1 MYHKIEGLKETFLK
15 EKVSSEP
22 RLYRVLK
29 GRHQD
34 DQCYFPLRNQMLRVS
49 ITLSS
54 ELNIRLRTRK
64 WKHSYVFSHKNM
76 CCFLNQTESRWFS
89 MSVFVNWNGPLG
101 LKEYISW
108 PYMLYLPS
116 WWLRLSRLQFI
127 HPPVTCS
134 QPYGELLP
142 CTVADQLWVFKF

>member
-15 EKVSSEP
+15 EKVTSEP

-64 WKHSYVFSHKNM
+64 WKHSYVFSHQNM
-76 CCFLNQTESRWFS
+76 CCFLNQTESRCFS
-89 MSVFVNWNGPLG
+89 VTVFVNWNGPLG
-101 LKEYISW
+101 LKEYVSW
-108 PYMLYLPS
+108 PYMLYDSGFLDYNLSILP
-116 WWLRLSRLQFI
+116 L
-127 HPPVTCS
+127 HAANHM
-134 QPYGELLP
+134 GELLP
-142 CTVADQLWVFKF
+142 CTVADQLGVFKL